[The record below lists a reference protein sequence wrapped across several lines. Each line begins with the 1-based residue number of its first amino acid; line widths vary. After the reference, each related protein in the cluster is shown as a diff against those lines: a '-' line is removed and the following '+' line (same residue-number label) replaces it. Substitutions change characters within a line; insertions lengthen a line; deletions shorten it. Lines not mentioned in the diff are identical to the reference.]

1 MINKYMK
8 TFSSLYY
15 QNNGNKN
22 EIFFSPIKLEKVF
35 ILDDATHCW
44 HAYDKADFH
53 LCHLWRD

>member
-22 EIFFSPIKLEKVF
+22 EIFFFSYQVGKGF
-35 ILDDATHCW
+35 
-44 HAYDKADFH
+44 YFG
-53 LCHLWRD
+53 